1 MRALLYVRQSRE
13 RDDERGGESL
23 SLAMQEARLRAY
35 AGERGW
41 TVAAVEAD
49 PDTRGWQEERPGFTR
64 IMARAAAGEGQILLV
79 WDISRFARNLR
90 MTLNALHDLEQWGVR
105 LVSYGEPW
113 VENRLMLHIMG
124 AMAEHR
130 TQEMSSYLKE
140 AMRRRIVHRKL
151 HHGAPPWG
159 LKRGPGGVLVPD
171 EDPSIPPGWPG
182 NTAPIAREVRQRFAD
197 GEPLRQIERDL
208 VARGIPSVRGGSW
221 TGTNALMK
229 TLKNPVYWGC
239 VQLRPEGIVVEGAHE
254 PLTDT
259 DTEERIAK
267 RLVEQAGK
275 RQPRGMT
282 MTWLR
287 GHIEHGCGRP
297 MHPLGAIG
305 RNREVFRCPSY
316 NAGGHSSCGQAPRQI
331 AIWKAQDVALACL
344 RADVTR
350 AVHGPAGERLSME
363 AVAHRLQ
370 EQERLAAPL
379 AGRLRQELEDRRL
392 RALERRE
399 QAENLYLD
407 KARDRA
413 WFDARDAAIREELA
427 GIERDLA
434 SLPSAHDEAAAVETA
449 GVVVGVADLLT
460 MDPEIGGPEV
470 LAGILGEVGTVVVG
484 PEHLWIR
491 YKERYRGLLAMEGA
505 EGKAQPIPPTRGR
518 GRDALVDVG

>member
-1 MRALLYVRQSRE
+1 MRALLYLRQSRE
-13 RDDERGGESL
+13 REDERGGESL

-49 PDTRGWQEERPGFTR
+49 PDTRGWQEERPGFAR
-64 IMARAAAGEGQILLV
+64 IMARAAAGEGQVLLV
-79 WDISRFARNLR
+79 FDLSRFARNLR
-90 MTLNALHDLEQWGVR
+90 MTLNALHELERWGVQ
-105 LVSYGEPW
+105 LVSYREPW

-159 LKRGPGGVLVPD
+159 LRRGPGGVLIPD
-171 EDPSIPPGWPG
+171 EDPSVPAGWPG
-182 NTAPIAREVRQRFAD
+182 NTAPIAREVRRRFAD

-239 VQLRPEGIVVEGAHE
+239 VQLRPEGRVIDEAHE
-254 PLTDT
+254 PLTDQE
-259 DTEERIAK
+259 TEERIAR

-275 RQPRGMT
+275 RQPRGET
-282 MTWLR
+282 ATWLR

-297 MHPLGAIG
+297 MHPLGAVG
-305 RNREVFRCPSY
+305 RNRPVFRCPSY
-316 NAGGHSSCGQAPRQI
+316 NAGGHSSCGQSPRQI
-331 AIWKAQDVALACL
+331 AIWKAEEVALACL
-344 RADVTR
+344 RADVIR
-350 AVHGPAGERLSME
+350 ARSGRNGGLLDVEEVAAELE
-363 AVAHRLQ
+363 A
-370 EQERLAAPL
+370 QERLAAPL
-379 AGRLRQELEDRRL
+379 AGRLRQELEDRKR
-392 RALERRE
+392 RALEKRE

-427 GIERDLA
+427 GIERELA
-434 SLPSAHDEAAAVETA
+434 SLPSEQGIEQARETA
-449 GVVVGVADLLT
+449 GVVVGIWEFLM
-460 MDPEIGGPEV
+460 MDPHINAPDM
-470 LAGILGEVGTVVVG
+470 LSRMLHEVGVVVVG
-484 PEHLWIR
+484 PDRMWMR
-491 YKERYRGLLAMEGA
+491 YKERYRGLLAVEGA
-505 EGKAQPIPPTRGR
+505 NGKRQPIPPTRGR
-518 GRDALVDVG
+518 GRDALITVN